1 MKAKKGLS
9 LTLLAVL
16 TLSAVGCGTN
26 VNSNLQPIALDPG
39 VGAFAAGGK
48 SGDVIPGEFIVKFK
62 KTAKNAATLLNS
74 AGATKV
80 KDIGG
85 VTSGVQL
92 IKLDNVKN
100 SNSVFNNL
108 SKNSSI
114 EYIEPNR
121 IITLPKI
128 IRELLDKIT
137 GPREHSDGAF
147 PNDPMFSSQWHHK
160 TMESEKGWE
169 LSKGSKDVT
178 IAILD
183 TGIDGEHPDLKGKL
197 AKGYDAY
204 GNGKEYVDKQGH
216 GTHCAGIASAKT
228 HNGVGVAGVAPDATL
243 MSVKVLQDSGSGTYA
258 AVADG
263 IMWAAK
269 NPDVDIMSMSLGGP
283 SSSKAI
289 EDAVNEALKNGKV
302 VVAAMGNDG
311 SNRPSYPASI
321 KGVFAVGATNQSDA
335 KANFS
340 QWGQNIQIA
349 APGVDIYATFPTY
362 SSGMPGKNYGAISGT
377 SMATPA
383 VAGLAGLLKGANP
396 SLKGE
401 QITKIIASTADDLGN
416 PGFDDK
422 FGAGR
427 INVAKAVAAAKGVR

>member
-26 VNSNLQPIALDPG
+26 VSSNLQPVNLEPG
-39 VGAFAAGGK
+39 VESFAAGGK
-48 SGDVIPGEFIVKFK
+48 SGDIIPGEFIVKFRK
-62 KTAKNAATLLNS
+62 NAKNAANLLNS
-74 AGATKV
+74 AGATKI

-85 VTSGVQL
+85 MTSGVQL
-92 IKLDNVKN
+92 IKLDDLKN
-100 SNSVFNNL
+100 SNSFANNL
-108 SKNSSI
+108 SKNSAI

-128 IRELLDKIT
+128 IRDLLDKFM
-137 GPREHSDGAF
+137 GPKENTEGDF
-147 PNDPMFSSQWHHK
+147 PNDPMFSNQWHHK

-169 LSKGSKDVT
+169 ISKGSSDVT
-178 IAILD
+178 IAIID

-197 AKGYDAY
+197 GKGYDAY
-204 GNGKEYVDKQGH
+204 GKGNEYKDKQGH

-228 HNGVGVAGVAPDATL
+228 HNGIGVAGVSPNSKL
-243 MSVKVLQDSGSGTYA
+243 ISVKVLQDSGSGTYA

-269 NPDVDIMSMSLGGP
+269 NQEIDVLSMSLGGP

-321 KGVFAVGATNQSDA
+321 KGVFAVGATDQRDA

-340 QWGQNIQIA
+340 QWGQNIQIT

-383 VAGLAGLLKGANP
+383 VAGLAGLLKGVNP

-401 QITKIIASTADDLGN
+401 QITKIIASSADDLGN

-427 INVAKAVAAAKGVR
+427 INVAKAVTAAKGSR